1 MSRARFVGQSASSGT
16 ALGLLHRTE
25 LPPAVVSAPS
35 PPSQDPVAE
44 VTDAF
49 DAVAEELAEL
59 SRTLRDS
66 GQTDLADIVEVDGYI
81 AQDLELRG
89 AALQH
94 ARAEQSPAQAV
105 VQAVDE
111 YAALLAALDDPTLA
125 ERAADVRQ
133 VGRRVLAYLAGA
145 TSATSATSAT
155 PDGPMVLVAQ
165 EIGAADL
172 LEHGDLV
179 VAAASVIGGP
189 NSHASIIARSL
200 GIPLILG
207 VSPAVLDHPDGV
219 EALIDADRATIT
231 VDPDPAERLAAVAVI
246 DAARRRRE
254 ILAAE
259 RDLPSQTL
267 DGHRVALRANVAS
280 SVEAKAANAA
290 HADGVGLLRTEMP
303 FLDARK
309 WPTEDQHAAV
319 LAPVLGKLAGQP
331 VTVRT
336 LDFADDKF
344 PPFLADQA
352 VDGHLGRGLP
362 HMLAD
367 PLAFTHQ
374 FRAILSTGA
383 ACDLRIMIPMV
394 ATVEELAACAQILA
408 AVAAEVGVAPPP
420 IGAMIELPEA
430 VDIADALAEQA
441 AFFSIGSNDLTSQI
455 LRLDR
460 RDPAVSPVLAAHPK
474 VLQAIAH
481 TVQAAH
487 RRGLKVSVCGDAGA
501 HPLVIPLLI
510 GLGVDVL
517 SVAPAALD
525 ETRARIRRLDARV
538 CAEVAAEALA
548 CETLESVQG
557 IVRRRCWPEMP

>member
-1 MSRARFVGQSASSGT
+1 MTRARFVGQSASSGT
-16 ALGLLHRTE
+16 ALGLLHHTE
-25 LPPAVVSAPS
+25 LPPAVVSAPR
-35 PPSQDPVAE
+35 PPGQDPVAE

-133 VGRRVLAYLAGA
+133 VGRRVLAHLAGV
-145 TSATSATSAT
+145 TSAA
-155 PDGPMVLVAQ
+155 PDGPVVLVAH
-165 EIGAADL
+165 ELGAADL

-179 VAAASVIGGP
+179 VAAVSVIGGP

-200 GIPLILG
+200 GIPLILS
-207 VSPAVLDHPDGV
+207 VSPAVLDQPDGAEV
-219 EALIDADRATIT
+219 LIDTDRSTIT
-231 VDPDPAERLAAVAVI
+231 VDPDPAEREAAFAVI
-246 DAARRRRE
+246 DAVHRRRE

-267 DGHRVALRANVAS
+267 DGHPVALRANVAS

-319 LAPVLGKLAGQP
+319 LTPVLGKLAGQP

-374 FRAILSTGA
+374 FRAILRAGA

-394 ATVEELAACAQILA
+394 ATVEELAACAQILD
-408 AVAAEVGVAPPP
+408 AVAADVGAAPPP

-430 VDIADALAEQA
+430 VDLADALAEQA

-474 VLQAIAH
+474 VLQAIAR

-525 ETRARIRRLDARV
+525 ETRVRIRRLDARV

-557 IVRRRCWPEMP
+557 IVRRRCWPAMP